1 MQMSYVCK
9 KQKLPVSVCKKTKKG
24 DKSIKFHPHQGNLL
38 WLDFWRYFLSVSP
51 SFFWSLI
58 SMRLTSGEI
67 HSLVPKVFVEK
78 WLLWNKSFWALDK
91 TNIYCNKHHKNNL
104 PLILRNVSLGQGLL
118 QTVLEFMMSPELP
131 NCQHSGGKQPLSCWK
146 FWMFTSHDGCNC

>member
-1 MQMSYVCK
+1 
-9 KQKLPVSVCKKTKKG
+9 
-24 DKSIKFHPHQGNLL
+24 
-38 WLDFWRYFLSVSP
+38 
-51 SFFWSLI
+51 
-58 SMRLTSGEI
+58 MRLTSGEI

-78 WLLWNKSFWALDK
+78 WLLLNKSCHALDK

-131 NCQHSGGKQPLSCWK
+131 NCQHSGGNNPFHVGNSGY
-146 FWMFTSHDGCNC
+146 SHHTTAVIVKCHIFLGIIFRTIIFGTRVNQ